1 MPCTAR
7 RAASPYLQIPSLGV
21 GAPTKEK
28 DVERLFGF
36 DTERSLS
43 SN

>member
-21 GAPTKEK
+21 GAPIKKRMLSGFLVSALK
-28 DVERLFGF
+28 DV
-36 DTERSLS
+36 
-43 SN
+43 